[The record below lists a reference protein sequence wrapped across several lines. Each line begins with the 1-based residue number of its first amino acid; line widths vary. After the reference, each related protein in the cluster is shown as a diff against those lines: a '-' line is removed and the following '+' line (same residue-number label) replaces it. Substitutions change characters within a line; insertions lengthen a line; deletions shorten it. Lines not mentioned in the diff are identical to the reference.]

1 MILTILLVI
10 IDQVSKYLIA
20 LKNVNITII
29 NNILNFTY
37 VENRG
42 MIFGLAQGSVY
53 VVGVI
58 SLIICMLLIWYIQNE
73 KKNGRKVEFPIYII
87 LAGGIGNVID
97 RIFRGYVIDFID
109 TPFIATFNLADS
121 FVVIGI
127 ALMIITYMYKI
138 IKKD

>member
-1 MILTILLVI
+1 MLLTILLVI

-58 SLIICMLLIWYIQNE
+58 SLIICMLLVWYIQNE
-73 KKNGRKVEFPIYII
+73 KKNGGKVEFPIYII

-127 ALMIITYMYKI
+127 TLMIITHMYKI